1 MRERGEGPV
10 HVVANVLR
18 CGVSTT
24 TCRGVECARYALHE
38 GHTHELLSSIAN
50 VLGDPHIVGTSVATL
65 RGVSVCYEAIENVL
79 GLRAPCTIGLKAKG
93 GEGEATPFDV
103 VAIFGYFLALLL

>member
-18 CGVSTT
+18 RGVSTT
-24 TCRGVECARYALHE
+24 TGRGVERARYALHE

-50 VLGDPHIVGTSVATL
+50 VLGDPHVVGASVATL
-65 RGVSVCYEAIENVL
+65 RARARVRFVVKSVCV
-79 GLRAPCTIGLKAKG
+79 CTRLYS
-93 GEGEATPFDV
+93 
-103 VAIFGYFLALLL
+103 VA